1 MRGHSGE
8 KSISRS
14 IGRRGEPPIAMER
27 SPIHQRSWGQ
37 IDSHEGTQW
46 RKVSPISQSGEVD
59 VEPAVPMERSLTHLF
74 KGGRR
79 HSPWSKIA
87 EHVFSLL
94 EPGNL
99 GEKYE
104 DMHYTVDPAS
114 VNIFS
119 FP

>member
-1 MRGHSGE
+1 ME
-8 KSISRS
+8 KSLSS
-14 IGRRGEPPIAMER
+14 L
-27 SPIHQRSWGQ
+27 S
-37 IDSHEGTQW
+37 
-46 RKVSPISQSGEVD
+46 ISQSGEVD
-59 VEPAVPMERSLTHLF
+59 VEPAVPMERSLTHLV

-104 DMHYTVDPAS
+104 DMHYSVDPAS

-119 FP
+119 FCKACGGGGGQL